1 MTARIW
7 PGALCY
13 LARCVRSENN
23 GRVVTA
29 MRRVQNELWLYPGGA
44 KNIGPGWVIDRD
56 VTTWG
61 GARSRRV
68 PEYNLTPILPPPGS
82 ESTEDRAPCEVEPAQ
97 PDRVSA

>member
-13 LARCVRSENN
+13 LARCVLSENN

-61 GARSRRV
+61 GARHRVV

-82 ESTEDRAPCEVEPAQ
+82 ESAEDRAPCEVEPAQ
-97 PDRVSA
+97 LDRVSA